1 MSLRPLDLELLRRQ
15 YAAAKPFPFIEIE
28 GLLDPDF
35 ALEVASV
42 YPSFAE
48 ALRWGH
54 AFKTVNEKRKIQIT
68 DSGLFP
74 GPVRRL
80 HDAIASPAFL
90 GALSAIT
97 GIPNLLA
104 DEQLA
109 GGGMHLTG
117 PGGRLDV
124 HVDFNYIED
133 RRLHRRLNLLL
144 YLNPVWEERWGGAV
158 ELWDRGVERCAAS
171 YAPVLNRCILFETS
185 DISYH
190 GVTPVSEDAPHPRC
204 SFAAYYY
211 TREAPANWRG
221 TVHSTIFR
229 ARPDEVLRGYLLMP
243 AEKIQRR
250 VMKRVHRIRDR
261 LIRLTG
267 G

>member
-1 MSLRPLDLELLRRQ
+1 
-15 YAAAKPFPFIEIE
+15 
-28 GLLDPDF
+28 
-35 ALEVASV
+35 
-42 YPSFAE
+42 
-48 ALRWGH
+48 
-54 AFKTVNEKRKIQIT
+54 
-68 DSGLFP
+68 
-74 GPVRRL
+74 
-80 HDAIASPAFL
+80 
-90 GALSAIT
+90 
-97 GIPNLLA
+97 
-104 DEQLA
+104 
-109 GGGMHLTG
+109 
-117 PGGRLDV
+117 
-124 HVDFNYIED
+124 
-133 RRLHRRLNLLL
+133 
-144 YLNPVWEERWGGAV
+144 
-158 ELWDRGVERCAAS
+158 
-171 YAPVLNRCILFETS
+171 VLNRCILFETS